1 MKKFHLILVAFLLSF
16 TSYAQIVL
24 PLDFESTSVTYSFT
38 DFAGGAVTVI
48 PNAQANGINTSSK
61 VAQMVKSV
69 GQTYGGSF
77 ISLTSPIDFS
87 VNRTFKMKVF
97 SPRVGAKFLLK
108 VENEANAAINFE
120 RQVVCTVANQWEDL
134 TFDFS
139 AISTTNQYQKMV
151 FIFDNGTM
159 GDGTANFTYLFDDVR
174 LVAGGG
180 GPSLTQ
186 MNLPVTFDLTTVD
199 YGLIGFGGAEQSS
212 IVTDPTNASN
222 KVAKVIK
229 SSAAELWAGTTVT
242 AAAELGFSSRIPFT
256 ASNTKMSVRVWSPN
270 AGIQVRLKV
279 EEHGD
284 PTHSVETEATVTT
297 AAGWQTLE
305 FNFANQ
311 AAGTAALNLG
321 YNYDKASIFF
331 NFGITGAAVGEKTYY
346 FDDMQFGTGGGT
358 TLTQMNL
365 PVTFDLTTVDY
376 GLIGF
381 GGAEQSSIVTDPTN
395 ASNKVAK
402 VIKSATAELWAGTT
416 VTAAAGLGFATRI
429 PFTASN
435 TKMSV
440 RVWSPNAGIPVRL
453 KAEDHADGT
462 RSVETE
468 ATVTLASGWQTLEFN
483 FANQSAGTSA
493 LNLTYNYDKVSI
505 FFNFGT
511 TGAVAG
517 EKTYYFDDV
526 QFVTG
531 GGGGP
536 LTQMNLPVT
545 FDLTTVDYG
554 LIGFGGAEQSS
565 IVTDPTNASN
575 KVAKV
580 IKSATA
586 ELWAGT
592 TVTAAAGLGFA
603 TRIPFTASNTKM
615 SVRVWSPNAGIP
627 VRLKAEDHADGT
639 RSVETEATV
648 TLASG
653 WQTLEFNFANQSA
666 GTSALNL
673 TYNYD
678 KVSVFFNFGTTGAVA
693 GEKTYYFDDVEFVTG
708 GGGGGGST
716 NPVLPLDFQS
726 STIIYTFNDFDGGGT
741 TVINNPQSSGINT
754 SSKVAKMVKSP
765 GQPWGGSW
773 IALDAP
779 IDFSTNRTFKMKVYS
794 PRVGAKV
801 LLKVENMTDAA
812 ISFEKEVLTT
822 TANAWEDL
830 TFNYSAISTTNQY
843 QKLVFIFDNGTIGD
857 GSANFTFL
865 FDDVRLTTAGGGGGG
880 GTTLTQM
887 NLPVNFDLTT
897 VEYGL
902 IGFGGAEQSSIV
914 TDPTNATNK
923 VAKVI
928 KSATAEV
935 WAGTTITAAAG
946 LGFSSR
952 IPFTANDTK
961 MTVRVWSPQANI
973 PVRLKV
979 EDHTTPT
986 HSVETETMVTVASG
1000 WQILEFNFAQP
1011 AQGTATLNLSYNYDK
1026 ASIFFN
1032 FGTSG
1037 ATAGEQTYYF
1047 DDVKFATGGGLIAY
1061 PELPLDFQSTTISY
1075 SFIDFDGGSASVIDN
1090 PQINGINNS
1099 TKVARMVKNPGQV
1112 WGGSLLI
1119 MNGPIDFSVNR
1130 IFKMKVYSP
1139 RVGAKVLLK
1148 AENLTDGSINFEKEA
1163 ITTVANT
1170 WEELSFD
1177 FNAINITNQYQKL
1190 VFIFENGTVGDGTAN
1205 FTFLFDDVKLVYGNS
1220 GNITLTQMDLPLTFD
1235 QSTVDYGFIGFN
1247 GAEQSS
1253 VVTDP
1258 TDASNKVGKVVKSA
1272 TASAD
1277 AGTVITA
1284 AAGLGFVNHVPF
1296 TVVNTDITVRVWAPE
1311 AGIPVRLKL
1320 EDHTDATHYV
1330 ETEATVSTAAGWQTL
1345 AFNFAN
1351 QVIGTPA
1358 LNLTYNYDMATI
1370 YFNYGTTGAT
1380 AGEKTYYFDD
1390 MQFVADAVPGNPDD
1404 VLNNIVVYPNPFV
1417 SDVYIRNV
1425 TLTPLDIRLSDAAGR
1440 ILGRY
1445 TSSVSNI
1452 DINMSKY
1459 PSGVYFISVENK
1471 LNNKNITKKV
1481 IKK

>member
-1 MKKFHLILVAFLLSF
+1 MKAEEH
-16 TSYAQIVL
+16 
-24 PLDFESTSVTYSFT
+24 
-38 DFAGGAVTVI
+38 
-48 PNAQANGINTSSK
+48 
-61 VAQMVKSV
+61 
-69 GQTYGGSF
+69 
-77 ISLTSPIDFS
+77 
-87 VNRTFKMKVF
+87 
-97 SPRVGAKFLLK
+97 
-108 VENEANAAINFE
+108 
-120 RQVVCTVANQWEDL
+120 
-134 TFDFS
+134 
-139 AISTTNQYQKMV
+139 
-151 FIFDNGTM
+151 
-159 GDGTANFTYLFDDVR
+159 GDGTHSVETEATVTTASGWQTLEFNFANQSTGTSALNLAYNYDKVSIFFNFGTTGAVAGEKTYYFDDVTF
-174 LVAGGG
+174 VTGGG
-180 GPSLTQ
+180 GGALTQ
-186 MNLPVTFDLTTVD
+186 MDLPVSFDLTTVD

-212 IVTDPTNASN
+212 IVA
-222 KVAKVIK
+222 
-229 SSAAELWAGTTVT
+229 
-242 AAAELGFSSRIPFT
+242 
-256 ASNTKMSVRVWSPN
+256 
-270 AGIQVRLKV
+270 
-279 EEHGD
+279 
-284 PTHSVETEATVTT
+284 
-297 AAGWQTLE
+297 
-305 FNFANQ
+305 
-311 AAGTAALNLG
+311 
-321 YNYDKASIFF
+321 
-331 NFGITGAAVGEKTYY
+331 
-346 FDDMQFGTGGGT
+346 
-358 TLTQMNL
+358 
-365 PVTFDLTTVDY
+365 
-376 GLIGF
+376 
-381 GGAEQSSIVTDPTN
+381 DPTN

-435 TKMSV
+435 TKLSV
-440 RVWSPNAGIPVRL
+440 RVWSPNSGIPVRL
-453 KAEDHADGT
+453 KAEEHGDGT
-462 RSVETE
+462 HSVETE

-493 LNLTYNYDKVSI
+493 LNLAYNYDKVSI

-526 QFVTG
+526 TFVTG
-531 GGGGP
+531 GGGGA
-536 LTQMNLPVT
+536 LTQMDLPVS

-565 IVTDPTNASN
+565 IVADPTNASN

-603 TRIPFTASNTKM
+603 TRIPFTASNTKL

-627 VRLKAEDHADGT
+627 VRLKAEEHGDGT
-639 RSVETEATV
+639 HSVETEATV
-648 TLASG
+648 TMASG
-653 WQTLEFNFANQSA
+653 WQTLEFNFANQST

-673 TYNYD
+673 AYNYD
-678 KVSVFFNFGTTGAVA
+678 KVSIFFNFGTTGAVA
-693 GEKTYYFDDVEFVTG
+693 GEKTYYFDDVTFVTG

-726 STIIYTFNDFDGGGT
+726 STITYTFTDFDGGGT
-741 TVINNPQSSGINT
+741 TVISNPQSSGINT

-765 GQPWGGSW
+765 GQPYGGSF

-865 FDDVRLTTAGGGGGG
+865 FDDVRLTTTGGGGGG

-887 NLPVNFDLTT
+887 NLPVNFDVTT

-902 IGFGGAEQSSIV
+902 IGFGGAEQSSV
-914 TDPTNATNK
+914 VADPTNASNK

-952 IPFTANDTK
+952 IPFTATDTK
-961 MTVRVWSPQANI
+961 MSVRVWAPQANI

-986 HSVETETMVTVASG
+986 HSVETEATVTVASG

-1011 AQGTATLNLSYNYDK
+1011 SQGTASLNLSYNYDK

-1037 ATAGEQTYYF
+1037 AVAGEQTYYF
-1047 DDVKFATGGGLIAY
+1047 DDVKFAAGGGLIAY

-1075 SFIDFDGGSASVIDN
+1075 SFIDFDGGAASVIDN
-1090 PQINGINNS
+1090 PQSNGINTS
-1099 TKVARMVKNPGQV
+1099 TKVARMVKNPGQTY
-1112 WGGSLLI
+1112 GGSLLI
-1119 MNGPIDFSVNR
+1119 INGPIDFSVNR
-1130 IFKMKVYSP
+1130 VFKMKVFSP

-1148 AENLTDGSINFEKEA
+1148 AENLTDGAISFEKEA
-1163 ITTVANT
+1163 TTTVANT

-1177 FNAINITNQYQKL
+1177 FNAINISNQYQKL

-1235 QSTVDYGFIGFN
+1235 NASVDYGFIGFN

-1253 VVTDP
+1253 VVIDP
-1258 TDASNKVGKVVKSA
+1258 TNATNKVGKVVKSA
-1272 TASAD
+1272 TAAAD

-1284 AAGLGFVNHVPF
+1284 VAGLGFVNHVPF
-1296 TVVNTDITVRVWAPE
+1296 TALNTYITVRVWSPE
-1311 AGIPVRLKL
+1311 AGISVRLKL

-1330 ETEATVSTAAGWQTL
+1330 VSEATVSTAAGWQTL

-1351 QVIGTPA
+1351 QVTGTPA
-1358 LNLTYNYDMATI
+1358 LNLTYNYDKATI
-1370 YFNYGTTGAT
+1370 YFNYGTTGA
-1380 AGEKTYYFDD
+1380 AGGEKTYYFDD
-1390 MQFVADAVPGNPDD
+1390 MQFVSDAVPGNPDD

-1425 TLTPLDIRLSDAAGR
+1425 TLTPLDIRLTDAAGR

-1471 LNNKNITKKV
+1471 LNNKSITKKV